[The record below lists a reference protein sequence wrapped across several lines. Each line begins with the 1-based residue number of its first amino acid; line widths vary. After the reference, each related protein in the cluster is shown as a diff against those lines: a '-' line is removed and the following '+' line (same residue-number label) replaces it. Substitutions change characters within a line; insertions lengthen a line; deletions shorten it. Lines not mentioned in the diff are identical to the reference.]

1 MTKDNKIGYA
11 VAGLGVGKTHVE
23 SALQYEKCRL
33 VAVCDIVQ
41 SKLDAVTEKNPDV
54 IGYTDFDEMLKNP
67 EIDVISICLPSGM
80 HAEFAIRAM
89 NAGKHVLIEKPID
102 ITVEAAMKIEE
113 TRKLTGKKVGCI
125 YQNRNHAVMKPLR
138 AAIAEGRLGKI
149 FLGTFAVKWY
159 RAQSYYDGATCWHG
173 TWEMDGG
180 GSLINQAIHTLDLMQ
195 WLMGEP
201 ESVTSTMSI
210 NAHKID
216 TEDLTASIVK
226 FKSGATATFLSTTC
240 CYPGLSTDIQ
250 IYGTKGSIE
259 LDADVLKLWKIE
271 GEDERDEEDMLDRY
285 GRGNRV
291 ACAYEEGL
299 KYGHVT
305 QIEDMVDAIIED
317 RDPQVTPMEA
327 IKAVRIIE
335 AIYKSARTGETVYFK
350 D

>member
-11 VAGLGVGKTHVE
+11 VAGLGVGKAHVE
-23 SALQYEKCRL
+23 AALGYDKCRL
-33 VAVCDIVQ
+33 VAVCD
-41 SKLDAVTEKNPDV
+41 LVTDKIKSVTDKNPEV

-67 EIDVISICLPSGM
+67 DIDIISICLPSGM
-80 HAEFAIRAM
+80 HAEYAVRALE
-89 NAGKHVLIEKPID
+89 AGKNVLIEKPID
-102 ITVEAAMKIEE
+102 ITVEAAKKIEE
-113 TRKLTGKKVGCI
+113 ARIRTGKKVGCI
-125 YQNRNHAVMKPLR
+125 YQNRNHAVMKPLK
-138 AAIAEGRLGKI
+138 AAIDGGKLGKI

-159 RAQSYYDGATCWHG
+159 REQSYYEGAQCWHG

-180 GSLINQAIHTLDLMQ
+180 GSLINQAIHTLDIMQ

-201 ESVTSTMSI
+201 ESVKSEMSV
-210 NAHKID
+210 NAHKIE
-216 TEDLTASIVK
+216 TEDLTASVVR

-250 IYGTKGSIE
+250 IYGTKGSVE

-271 GEDERDEEDMLDRY
+271 GESERDEEDMLDRY

-305 QIEDMVDAIIED
+305 QIEDMVDAVIED
-317 RDPQVTPMEA
+317 RDPQITPVEA
-327 IKAVRIIE
+327 MKAVRIIE
-335 AIYKSARTGETVYFK
+335 AIYRSARTGETVYF